1 MNKNKIST
9 KIKSLG
15 ILFFVLMLSVIATTI
30 YLNNKN
36 KKYALIINIAGKQRM
51 LTQNISKNIF
61 YLSQHKNS
69 SFVELEN
76 STTEFIYNLNSLK
89 EGNELSEIQKAP
101 TKEIAN
107 QIMKIEILWKSFFQN
122 IVDFKELINKNDSSS
137 KNSLENIIDLI
148 YTTNPVLLEEVDKL
162 VYMYTIYSEE
172 KTNDIRYMQYFF
184 ALLIVILIIY
194 GFIQL
199 KSMEENAKKFLEESK
214 KIVEQNV
221 TKPLTPIKI
230 EGENEIVEATQTI
243 NCFIEKINSVMN
255 YSADAIEQS
264 KNASLKLE
272 ELTDEFGKIIYDLTN
287 SADISKQLNRSEDIV
302 IQSQEY
308 LINSTKRLQELKKEL
323 DKILKS
329 CNNSVSSEA

>member
-36 KKYALIINIAGKQRM
+36 KKDALIINIAGKQRM

-122 IVDFKELINKNDSSS
+122 IIDFKELINKNDSSS

-230 EGENEIVEATQTI
+230 EGENEIVEATHTI

-255 YSADAIEQS
+255 YSANAIEQS

-272 ELTDEFGKIIYDLTN
+272 ELTDEFDKIIYDLTN

>member
-36 KKYALIINIAGKQRM
+36 KKDALIINIAGKQRM